1 MNAVFADTSYYVAL
15 LSTVDRH
22 HQRAH
27 EFAQSWRGRVVLT
40 DYVIIE
46 LGNALS
52 AVARRQNLVP
62 LVESL
67 KQNRKVEIIPA
78 NEELLE
84 RGLELFGQRPDKD
97 WSLTDCIS
105 FVDMQDYGLTEAL
118 TSDHHFEQA
127 GFQALLRK
135 PT

>member
-15 LSTVDRH
+15 LSTSDRH
-22 HQRAH
+22 HQRAD
-27 EFAQSWRGRVVLT
+27 EFARTWRGRLVLT

-52 AVARRQNLVP
+52 SVARRQNLVP
-62 LVESL
+62 LIESL

-84 RGLELFGQRPDKD
+84 RGLELFGHRHDKD

-105 FVDMQDYGLTEAL
+105 FAVMQDNGLTDAL

-127 GFQALLRK
+127 GFRALLRL
-135 PT
+135 PG

>member
-15 LSTVDRH
+15 LSTADRH
-22 HQRAH
+22 HQRAQ
-27 EFAQSWRGRVVLT
+27 EFAQTWRGRVVLT

-52 AVARRQNLVP
+52 SVARRQNLVP
-62 LVESL
+62 LIESL

-84 RGLELFGQRPDKD
+84 RGLELFGNRPDKD

-105 FVDMQDYGLTEAL
+105 FAVMQDNELTDAL

-127 GFQALLRK
+127 GFQALLRL
-135 PT
+135 PG